1 MLQLERITKDSRTL
15 KALLGMGRGEFDNL
29 LLTFTR
35 VLVRHALRR
44 PRQRAIGDGYQGVL
58 DTPGK
63 KLFFVLFYLKVYP
76 TFDVSERSLPS
87 LGDQQAPAQ
96 ARRPGQQP
104 LHQLP
109 TNRGGARLRRHE
121 ALWGDAPNA
130 ALQTRWI

>member
-76 TFDVSERSLPS
+76 TFDV
-87 LGDQQAPAQ
+87 LGALFAKP
-96 ARRPGQQP
+96 RRP
-104 LHQLP
+104 
-109 TNRGGARLRRHE
+109 TSARSSPKTGP
-121 ALWGDAPNA
+121 ATATSAPN
-130 ALQTRWI
+130 QSWRSTP